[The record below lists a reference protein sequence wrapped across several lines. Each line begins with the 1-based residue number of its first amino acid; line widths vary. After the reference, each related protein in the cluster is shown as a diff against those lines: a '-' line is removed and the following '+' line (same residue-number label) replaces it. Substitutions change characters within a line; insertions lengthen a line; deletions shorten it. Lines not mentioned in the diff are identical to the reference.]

1 MADDLKSPYQ
11 YPFDAPAE
19 DAVAM
24 ADGSDPARPA
34 GLPASYAQGHSVRWT
49 PESIS
54 EVHALSR
61 LGRYQIRGFNTFNH
75 RLPTFD
81 DLTFVPATM
90 TRLPL
95 EGYRESC
102 DTRTV
107 LGSRPG
113 LVEKPIELD
122 IPIYIA
128 SMSFGALSAPA
139 KAALGYGASKV
150 GSMTLSLIHI

>member
-34 GLPASYAQGHSVRWT
+34 GVPASYAQGHSVRWT

-61 LGRYQIRGFNTFNH
+61 LGRYQIRGFNKIGRAH
-75 RLPTFD
+75 
-81 DLTFVPATM
+81 V
-90 TRLPL
+90 
-95 EGYRESC
+95 
-102 DTRTV
+102 
-107 LGSRPG
+107 
-113 LVEKPIELD
+113 
-122 IPIYIA
+122 
-128 SMSFGALSAPA
+128 
-139 KAALGYGASKV
+139 
-150 GSMTLSLIHI
+150 